1 MPATPCGGG
10 AVLGVWI
17 VVVTVIIARTCGSPR
32 RCGGGAFRIPYTP
45 INLAQFQHA
54 YIIALKTFLPS
65 LLHSIERVFNDQLHS
80 LNFLRLTHL
89 VVFMLLP
96 SLGTATFVDA
106 SPAYMRRR
114 FSFVFF
120 GLNVTGIIILQLAIQ
135 YSEYWM
141 IGGAGFDPD
150 VSIDV
155 GGRTFY
161 ALNLSATAAANLCVL
176 ACRTYW
182 TLWKHPGC
190 LVVINSRVRS
200 ANTCVR
206 RNSHAACASAFKF
219 CGCSGKPKM
228 TENLLASSSSSS
240 SSSSSIYNSTPR
252 PSFIYPM
259 YYVEALADEA

>member
-1 MPATPCGGG
+1 
-10 AVLGVWI
+10 
-17 VVVTVIIARTCGSPR
+17 
-32 RCGGGAFRIPYTP
+32 
-45 INLAQFQHA
+45 
-54 YIIALKTFLPS
+54 
-65 LLHSIERVFNDQLHS
+65 
-80 LNFLRLTHL
+80 
-89 VVFMLLP
+89 MLLP

-200 ANTCVR
+200 VR
-206 RNSHAACASAFKF
+206 RAR
-219 CGCSGKPKM
+219 
-228 TENLLASSSSSS
+228 TLAS
-240 SSSSSIYNSTPR
+240 
-252 PSFIYPM
+252 
-259 YYVEALADEA
+259 VEIHTQLALARQHSKFAVVPESLK